1 MWVNSAYDADGALET
16 PQGRSKAQEIAK
28 KTDWILMQHI
38 VEVAFDYN
46 DKAITEYIENQLEK
60 DVRDGV
66 TSKAWEKFSD
76 HVPSV
81 TYDRDRDFM
90 EYMAD
95 SVYKRFMDEHADE
108 LIRLAALTL
117 AMRTDRRR
125 AWKDALEDAMTE
137 LGMGGGN
144 NEQD

>member
-1 MWVNSAYDADGALET
+1 
-16 PQGRSKAQEIAK
+16 
-28 KTDWILMQHI
+28 MQHI

-66 TSKAWEKFSD
+66 TSKAWKEFRD
-76 HVPSV
+76 RVPRM
-81 TYDRDRDFM
+81 TYDRDRDFI

-95 SVYKRFMDEHADE
+95 AVYKRFMDEHADE
-108 LIRLAALTL
+108 LVRLAALTL
-117 AMRTDRRR
+117 AMRTGRRR
-125 AWKDALEDAMTE
+125 AWKEALADAEAE
-137 LGMGGGN
+137 LGGKEDG

>member
-1 MWVNSAYDADGALET
+1 
-16 PQGRSKAQEIAK
+16 
-28 KTDWILMQHI
+28 MQHI

-66 TSKAWEKFSD
+66 TSKAWEEFRD
-76 HVPSV
+76 RVPHV
-81 TYDRDRDFM
+81 TYDKDRDFM

-108 LIRLAALTL
+108 LVRLAALTL

-125 AWKDALEDAMTE
+125 VWKEALADAMTE
-137 LGMGGGN
+137 LGMGGDN
-144 NEQD
+144 DDQD

>member
-1 MWVNSAYDADGALET
+1 
-16 PQGRSKAQEIAK
+16 
-28 KTDWILMQHI
+28 MQHI
-38 VEVAFDYN
+38 VEVAFDYD

-95 SVYKRFMDEHADE
+95 AVYKRFRDEHADE
-108 LIRLAALTL
+108 LMKLAALTL
-117 AMRTDRRR
+117 AMRTDRRK
-125 AWKDALEDAMTE
+125 AWKEALADAEAE
-137 LGMGGGN
+137 LGGKEDGN
-144 NEQD
+144 DAD